1 MCSARCWAFEIME
14 FSIHRPS
21 ADVLRED
28 IKLPGIINAY
38 QDEYLPWR
46 KK

>member
-1 MCSARCWAFEIME
+1 ME

-38 QDEYLPWR
+38 QDEYFTFAE
-46 KK
+46 K